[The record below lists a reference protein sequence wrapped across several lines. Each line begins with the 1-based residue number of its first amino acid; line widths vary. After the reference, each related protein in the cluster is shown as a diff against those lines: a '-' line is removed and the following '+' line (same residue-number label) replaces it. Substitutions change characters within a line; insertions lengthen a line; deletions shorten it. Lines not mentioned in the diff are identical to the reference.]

1 MVRSRQE
8 SALKA
13 QQELA
18 AQFEPGLTILARVTP
33 AWPAMVINEADLPAS
48 VLKVKP
54 SKKVVIPVLFYNDG
68 SFQWI
73 SPSEAEFLDKPTAAK
88 TSKSK
93 IKKQLKEA
101 YAIAADPP
109 SYEQVLES
117 INTPAEDA
125 AEPED
130 AVVQSEGVEEE
141 HEMDVEE
148 PKSSKPRRARS
159 AAEQASGI
167 PRAKR
172 AKLSSEK
179 QASKPAK
186 APQQQ
191 QKQEDEESEYVDSGS
206 AESTETSSG
215 VDTGAETTDG
225 EFDEKSLAKKQ
236 TLRYDLCLEAR
247 KVLQELLVNPVI
259 KEDGSQIKEEVKS
272 EEIKSEEESKNG
284 EATTEESNVEEVEIP
299 KIDISSDQLK
309 HCEDLLNT
317 VLSAPIEISVLRR
330 SKLSRV
336 VTFVLQTTIPE
347 SLREKLDKVASEYNT
362 QSEPIIRGIPE
373 HLAPT
378 EEEEQTRENTEEPQ
392 SHFPSEAPSEG
403 PSESQAEV
411 PSEAPSEAPAE
422 AAADAPSEAPS
433 EAPAES
439 EVNVQSTEEAKPN
452 GDTPAETATEGS
464 GLGN

>member
-33 AWPAMVINEADLPAS
+33 AWPAMVMNEADLPAS

-109 SYEQVLES
+109 SYEQVVES
-117 INTPAEDA
+117 INTPGEDA
-125 AEPED
+125 AEPEE
-130 AVVQSEGVEEE
+130 AVVQSDGVEEE
-141 HEMDVEE
+141 PEMDVEE

-236 TLRYDLCLEAR
+236 TLRYDLCLAAR

-272 EEIKSEEESKNG
+272 EEIKSEESKNG
-284 EATTEESNVEEVEIP
+284 EATTEESNIAEVEIP
-299 KIDISSDQLK
+299 KIEISSDQLK

-373 HLAPT
+373 DLAPT

-392 SHFPSEAPSEG
+392 SHFPSEAPSEA
-403 PSESQAEV
+403 PAEPQAEV
-411 PSEAPSEAPAE
+411 SSEAPAE
-422 AAADAPSEAPS
+422 APSEAPS

-439 EVNVQSTEEAKPN
+439 EVNGQSTEEAKPN

-464 GLGN
+464 GLAN